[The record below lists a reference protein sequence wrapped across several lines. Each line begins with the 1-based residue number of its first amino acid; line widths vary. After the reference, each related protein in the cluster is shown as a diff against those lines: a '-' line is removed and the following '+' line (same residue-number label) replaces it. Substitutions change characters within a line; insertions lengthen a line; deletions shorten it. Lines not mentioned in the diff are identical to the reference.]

1 MMATKRLQAWAS
13 RRHHAVVAVFIT
25 SYVVAWAYVVGLTD
39 PAQWDALLALGFGV
53 LFALVLIHEIVAT
66 ADSLRAKGPQAPLPA
81 SVGAGRH
88 AVVAARA
95 DGVKAP
101 EPTRIGTETLA
112 AGPKAS
118 VRHD

>member
-1 MMATKRLQAWAS
+1 MATKRLRAWVS

-39 PAQWDALLALGFGV
+39 PAQWDALLALGFSV
-53 LFALVLIHEIVAT
+53 LFALVLILEIVAT

-88 AVVAARA
+88 AVVATRA
-95 DGVKAP
+95 EGVANAL
-101 EPTRIGTETLA
+101 EPTRIGTENLA
-112 AGPKAS
+112 MGPMAS
-118 VRHD
+118 IRHD

>member
-1 MMATKRLQAWAS
+1 MATKRLQAWAG
-13 RRHHAVVAVFIT
+13 RRHHAVVALFIT

-88 AVVAARA
+88 AVVA
-95 DGVKAP
+95 
-101 EPTRIGTETLA
+101 TRTESAKPLHPPGIGTQTLVA
-112 AGPKAS
+112 THTVPLP
-118 VRHD
+118 HD